1 MNKTTVGV
9 SVPGG
14 QCSVNLPIYHFM
26 KKVGIIWTIYFL
38 TVKLSCFQ
46 AYVADNL
53 NAVITPIISRND
65 FCR

>member
-1 MNKTTVGV
+1 MNKAAVSV

-14 QCSVNLPIYHFM
+14 QCSVNSPIYHFM
-26 KKVGIIWTIYFL
+26 KKVGIIWKIYFL

-46 AYVADNL
+46 AHVVDDL
-53 NAVITPIISRND
+53 TAVITPIISRND